1 MISSAEISET
11 FMSKFASLVRASSL
25 GAGNRFNQV
34 VEVKGFE
41 GVLLSR
47 KVC

>member
-1 MISSAEISET
+1 MISSAEMLDT
-11 FMSKFASLVRASSL
+11 FLSKLASLVRASGL
-25 GAGNRFNQV
+25 GAGNRFNRV
-34 VEVKGFE
+34 VEVKWFE